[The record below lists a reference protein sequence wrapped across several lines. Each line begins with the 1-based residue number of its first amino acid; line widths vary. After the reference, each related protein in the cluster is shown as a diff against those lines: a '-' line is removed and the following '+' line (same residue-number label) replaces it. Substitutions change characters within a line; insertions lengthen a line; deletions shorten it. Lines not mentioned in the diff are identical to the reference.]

1 MSSITNRIHTKPLM
15 NILVFCVL
23 GSILTGCG
31 PHGSLAW
38 HVGTSQADKDA
49 SFNRMST
56 VGLCNYWASNYP
68 GGRPQWATNREAV
81 GAALERR
88 GLSPMYCANP
98 TQDDVSI
105 ANQQAAEAQARADQ
119 ARRQK
124 EQACQAARRALNQC
138 MQTPNMS
145 CYTLPAGC

>member
-1 MSSITNRIHTKPLM
+1 MSNIPKRNHVKHVAF
-15 NILVFCVL
+15 ILVYLAL
-23 GSILTGCG
+23 GTMLSGCG

-105 ANQQAAEAQARADQ
+105 ANQQAAEAQARAEQ

-138 MQTPNMS
+138 LQTPNLS
-145 CYTLPAGC
+145 C